1 MGLETATLAA
11 ITAGASVVGTVGG
24 IANNNKARREQKAAK
39 DQQNAQNKQQELEE
53 RRKQI
58 REERVKR
65 ARILQSAENTGTSG
79 SSGEAG
85 AIGGMATQLASN
97 IGQNL
102 ASVNAAENISA
113 FQQNASDANNAA
125 QMWTTFGQLA
135 PTALKVGGSI
145 FQTDPDPLGTFIQQ
159 KGL

>member
-1 MGLETATLAA
+1 MGIAEATLAA
-11 ITAGASVVGTVGG
+11 ITAGASVVGTIGG
-24 IANNNKARREQKAAK
+24 VVNNNRARKEQQAAK
-39 DQQNAQNKQQELEE
+39 DQQNAQNKQQELEA

-65 ARILQSAENTGTSG
+65 ARILQSAENTGTAG

-85 AIGGMATQLASN
+85 AIGGMATQLGSN
-97 IGQNL
+97 IGQGL
-102 ASVNAAENISA
+102 AAVDAANNISA
-113 FQQNASDANNAA
+113 FQQNAADANNAA

-135 PTALKVGGSI
+135 PTAIKVGSSI
-145 FQTDPDPLGTFIQQ
+145 FQDDKAQGQQ